1 MRIMSKLYSWKKYFT
16 EEDLP
21 FQAMIHR
28 QIYQVIHH
36 HEFLELVIVLNGK
49 GTHYFAGREYPIAAG
64 DAFVIKEGID
74 HDYRNPENLII
85 ANVRKRPAG
94 YIFSR
99 NEPCAKLPLNPEPG
113 TGGIYD
119 RQGNASILD
128 QS

>member
-49 GTHYFAGREYPIAAG
+49 GTHYFAGRFFHQRTDIVAAVDSHIETG
-64 DAFVIKEGID
+64 CRI
-74 HDYRNPENLII
+74 
-85 ANVRKRPAG
+85 
-94 YIFSR
+94 SR
-99 NEPCAKLPLNPEPG
+99 
-113 TGGIYD
+113 Y
-119 RQGNASILD
+119 GNGRRSF
-128 QS
+128 